1 MVHIILQRYI
11 QMNKII
17 RSVVRKFLL
26 TTCTTV
32 SLISCGNNFEKPNL
46 AVDKDKKQP
55 IDVLAMLY
63 TLADQKGMRVITD
76 LNLPGG
82 ELYNKHTVKQVI
94 AQQKSFITQYH
105 KRYGKHNSFWGWYI
119 NNELNPLKPDEIEE
133 STFWR
138 KVWKAAVNECH
149 AVAPSSKVTIS
160 PFFLLDKQG
169 LRGFEYLQPL
179 VYEQW
184 WGKTLQETGIDIL
197 MVQDSGAEHLS
208 FFTIADREPFLAAFE
223 NACKAAGSKLWVNV
237 ETGQVDAVDWADALQ
252 QERTK
257 QQKWV
262 FPGMNF
268 LEKKIKL
275 AAKYGQE
282 IISWGHYPYMNAKV
296 NSGLYVTENIPLA
309 TLQANYNAY
318 KNYYTN
324 FPANYTL
331 QPGEQTKPLINGSLW
346 WLPVGYDGMSKE
358 QIQRLLEEQVD
369 QQKQL
374 GYDLI
379 WIVNAPAH
387 MEWAIKNR

>member
-1 MVHIILQRYI
+1 MS
-11 QMNKII
+11 MNNII
-17 RSVVRKFLL
+17 RSVVGKILL
-26 TTCTTV
+26 ITWAFT
-32 SLISCGNNFEKPNL
+32 SFASCKNTFEKPNL
-46 AVDKDKKQP
+46 VAVKDKKES
-55 IDVLAMLY
+55 IDVLDMLY
-63 TLADQKGMRVITD
+63 TIAEQKGMRVITD
-76 LNLPGG
+76 LNMSGG
-82 ELYNKHTVKQVI
+82 ELYSTYTTSQVI
-94 AQQKSFITQYH
+94 SKQKTFITQYH
-105 KRYGKHNSFWGWYI
+105 KRYGNHKSFWGWYI
-119 NNELNPLKPDEIEE
+119 NNELNPLKPDEVEK
-133 STFWR
+133 SAFWR
-138 KVWKAAVNECH
+138 TVWKAAVTECH

-169 LRGFEYLQPL
+169 LRGFEYLEPL

-184 WGKTLQETGIDIL
+184 WGRTLKETGIDIL
-197 MVQDSGAEHLS
+197 MIQDSGAEHLS

-223 NACKAAGSKLWVNV
+223 KACIAAGSKLWINV
-237 ETGQVDAVDWADALQ
+237 ETGQVDAVDWVDALQ

-262 FPGMNF
+262 FPEMNF
-268 LEKKIKL
+268 LEKKLKL

-282 IISWGHYPYMNAKV
+282 IISWGHYPFMNAKV
-296 NSGLYVTENIPLA
+296 NPSLTLTDNIPLS

-324 FPANYTL
+324 FPINYTL

-346 WLPVGYDGMSKE
+346 WMPVGYDNMTKVQIE
-358 QIQRLLEEQVD
+358 QLIEEQVD

-374 GYDLI
+374 GYNLI